1 MNLEVGMKRSIIYL
15 SVVVC
20 LLFSVSCTQGGGN
33 GIDKKQPLDTI
44 TNNKQTTNGNQ
55 HPTTN
60 EQPTTNAQTILSRK
74 EVPILCYHHMRVQA
88 NGKLTDYS
96 VEPDRFIA
104 EIKMLADSGYKTVLP
119 DQLYDYLTKGTPLP
133 PKPVMIT
140 FDDTDEEQ
148 FTIGKREMDKYGF
161 KGVYFI
167 MTISLN
173 KPRYMTDAQLK
184 QLVDEGHVVGAHT
197 WDHHMVT
204 KYDDK
209 DWEIQVNKPR
219 QKLEAITGKPI
230 QYFAYP
236 FGLWNENAVAEIKK
250 RGFKMAFQLG
260 IRRDTTQPLFTVR
273 RIIADGHWSPQ
284 GMMKSMRSSFR

>member
-1 MNLEVGMKRSIIYL
+1 MNHGSRMGKSIA
-15 SVVVC
+15 VAFA
-20 LLFSVSCTQGGGN
+20 LLISLITACNGGDESRTN
-33 GIDKKQPLDTI
+33 DVKKSKDSANKSMAVKPVASDSSIRGTI
-44 TNNKQTTNGNQ
+44 ADAK
-55 HPTTN
+55 
-60 EQPTTNAQTILSRK
+60 TILSRK

-104 EIKMLADSGYKTVLP
+104 EMKMLADSGYKTVLP
-119 DQLYDYLTKGTPLP
+119 DQLYDYLTKGTSLP
-133 PKPVMIT
+133 EKPVMIT

-161 KGVYFI
+161 KAVFFI

-204 KYDDK
+204 KYEPK
-209 DWEIQVNKPR
+209 DWEIQIDKQR
-219 QKLEAITGKPI
+219 QKLEGITGKPI
-230 QYFAYP
+230 EYFAYP
-236 FGLWNENAVAEIKK
+236 FGLWNENAVAEIKQ
-250 RGFKMAFQLG
+250 RNFKMAFQLG
-260 IRRDTTQPLFTVR
+260 THRDTTEPLYTVR

-284 GMMKSMRSSFR
+284 GMIKSMKASFR